1 MKDPVTGKGDP
12 LKQGA
17 VFFSCNDTQSEH
29 WFLRVICPRKMCIVV
44 LDSLPR
50 ELVKTTVLKRV
61 KRMVLF
67 LLEVEGS
74 VDINHGSLYSNRPG
88 EIPQQDNKYD
98 CGIYTCVYAR
108 CMAAMCLIVAKT
120 EVPTKRQLM
129 IQELHQKRVAMTNST
144 TN

>member
-1 MKDPVTGKGDP
+1 
-12 LKQGA
+12 
-17 VFFSCNDTQSEH
+17 
-29 WFLRVICPRKMCIVV
+29 
-44 LDSLPR
+44 
-50 ELVKTTVLKRV
+50 
-61 KRMVLF
+61 MVLF

-108 CMAAMCLIVAKT
+108 CMVAMCLIIAKT
-120 EVPTKRQLM
+120 DVPTKRQLM